1 MNADCVGSTPDEMVH
16 ILRQSAIPD
25 TEAERR
31 LHELLGHVSEAMEFD
46 RQSAMVAAARSRGM
60 KTSVDDELTRTR
72 KLLSERE
79 PKQTEVDL
87 EAARRRVAETARD
100 IDSLR
105 ERVATHRGRLQA
117 MRERGE
123 SEGAESAYRDVIR
136 KLSEAETEHVAAL
149 ERLDR
154 DRLLAR
160 QVRNDREQRL
170 RLTDRLDNLE
180 RAARRELRTSIE
192 PILERAVTEVPW
204 NAPPLSDV
212 DDTTAALAILRVSA
226 CTLPVVLSCRR
237 FPSVKAAREY
247 LRTPVIQL

>member
-1 MNADCVGSTPDEMVH
+1 MNAECVGSTPDEIVH
-16 ILRQSAIPD
+16 ILRQSAISD

-31 LHELLGHVSEAMEFD
+31 LHKLLGHVSEPMEFD

-60 KTSVDDELTRTR
+60 KISVENKLTRTR

-79 PKQTEVDL
+79 PKQTEVDR
-87 EAARRRVAETARD
+87 EAARRRVAETARE
-100 IDSLR
+100 IESLR
-105 ERVATHRGRLQA
+105 ERVATCRGRLQA
-117 MRERGE
+117 MREQGE
-123 SEGAESAYRDVIR
+123 SEGAESAYRDAIR

-149 ERLDR
+149 ERLNR

-160 QVRNDREQRL
+160 QVRNDREQWL

-180 RAARRELRTSIE
+180 RTARRELHTSIE
-192 PILERAVTEVPW
+192 PILERAITEVPW
-204 NAPPLSDV
+204 NAPPLSQA
-212 DDTTAALAILRVSA
+212 DDTTTALAILRVSA

-247 LRTPVIQL
+247 LRMPVLQL